1 MMVKGQLLR
10 PLVAKKCALNN
21 IEDVKE
27 SRSLWSRKEL
37 FLRLSVREVMW
48 K

>member
-1 MMVKGQLLR
+1 MVKGQLLS

-21 IEDVKE
+21 IGHEKE

-37 FLRLSVREVMW
+37 FLWLSVREVMW